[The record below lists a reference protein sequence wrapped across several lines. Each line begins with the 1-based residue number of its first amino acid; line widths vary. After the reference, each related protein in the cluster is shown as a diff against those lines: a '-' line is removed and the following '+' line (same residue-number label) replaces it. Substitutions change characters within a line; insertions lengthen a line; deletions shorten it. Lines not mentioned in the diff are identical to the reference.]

1 VSAEKMVSFIY
12 RYFAEARLIAS
23 PALIPG
29 YSLPARLRADWK
41 AAVIDAEK
49 SGVFSGIN
57 ST

>member
-1 VSAEKMVSFIY
+1 MVSFIY

-23 PALIPG
+23 PALIPA

-49 SGVFSGIN
+49 SGAFSGIN